1 MAEST
6 NFRPFTVN
14 GVLNTDF
21 GARTSKDKKK
31 RRKEKYEEKSC
42 TEKFQIR
49 DHYDQR
55 MKKILIR

>member
-21 GARTSKDKKK
+21 GARTSKDLKKK
-31 RRKEKYEEKSC
+31 ERKN
-42 TEKFQIR
+42 
-49 DHYDQR
+49 
-55 MKKILIR
+55 MKKKVAPKSFRLEIIMTRE